1 MNIQEKIRD
10 SAYTFE
16 AGFNRSKEFISLQID
31 EIRSESHQLAGKLRS
46 LSKPPEI
53 LKKTTGALILAAAI
67 GTITLSINVTSAES
81 HANGWY
87 TPTPDTQATVDAGVR
102 ATLTALPQTP
112 TPAAK
117 PDVIVIQPQPSPRPD
132 VIIVQPPPQQTGPGR
147 DIIVVNPEIVRP
159 EVVKPEVVKVP
170 EPYRI
175 EVPVPAT
182 PNPDV
187 VSMHKKDFDEFVENR
202 AQAIAEKKIQEL
214 QMKTPSPT
222 PYVAPTPVKAPV
234 EVPSGWEFDWWS
246 AILGGAAGVVIGA
259 GTGAAGHYRYH
270 WW

>member
-1 MNIQEKIRD
+1 MNIQEKIID
-10 SAYTFE
+10 SAHTFE
-16 AGFNRSKEFISLQID
+16 AGFSRSKEFISLQID
-31 EIRSESHQLAGKLRS
+31 EIRSESHQLTQKLRS

-81 HANGWY
+81 YANGWY

-170 EPYRI
+170 EPYRV

-182 PNPDV
+182 PNPDI
-187 VSMHKKDFDEFVENR
+187 VSLPKEQFFADVERR
-202 AQAIAEKKIQEL
+202 AQQIAKDLLAEMQT
-214 QMKTPSPT
+214 KTPSPT
-222 PYVAPTPVKAPV
+222 PKVV
-234 EVPSGWEFDWWS
+234 EVPAPKAPEGWEFDWWS

-259 GTGAAGHYRYH
+259 GTGAVGHYRYH